1 MPTNMKTA
9 VNIHGYHLQAERWED
24 MVWGDPRSGRLGVIP
39 KGILEALKW
48 DASAIVL
55 GTGASQK
62 DGMLEAEYMYDYA
75 LKYLDELSD
84 LAHMPGE
91 ELRAWLEPRVHLEL
105 TSHNTREEVRAAAL
119 FAKEHGITRLVFVS
133 VPTHSSRSHQAV
145 LSVIGSDP
153 GLRFFLENLYTTSS
167 DVPFAHATV
176 DDVVVIEPPHRG
188 DTPKVYFN
196 QTAKGIF
203 QFLRNADVAHGFNT
217 AWANL
222 VEEWKQKL

>member
-1 MPTNMKTA
+1 MPTSIKTG
-9 VNIHGYHLQAERWED
+9 VNIHGYHLQADGWEG
-24 MVWGDPRSGRLGVIP
+24 MVWGDPRAGRLGVIP

-48 DASAIVL
+48 DASVIVL

-75 LKYLDELSD
+75 LKHLDELSD
-84 LAHMPGE
+84 LTDMSVE
-91 ELRAWLEPRVHLEL
+91 DLRAWLESRVHLEL
-105 TSHNTREEVRAAAL
+105 TSQNTREEVRAAAR
-119 FAKEHGITRLVFVS
+119 FAKGVGVTRLVFVS

-145 LSVIGSDP
+145 LSVLGADP
-153 GLRFFLENLYTTSS
+153 ELRPFLQNLYTTSS
-167 DVPFAHATV
+167 DVLFANATI

-203 QFLRNADVAHGFNT
+203 QFLRNADVAQGFNT
-217 AWANL
+217 AWADL
-222 VEEWKQKL
+222 IEEWKKKL